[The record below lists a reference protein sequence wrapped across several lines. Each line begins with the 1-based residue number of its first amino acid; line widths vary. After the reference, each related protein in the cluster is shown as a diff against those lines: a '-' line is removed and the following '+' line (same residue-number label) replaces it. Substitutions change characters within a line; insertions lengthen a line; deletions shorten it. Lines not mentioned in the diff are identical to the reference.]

1 MTHRPSG
8 FVWFCTL
15 FAFAI
20 VVALTIGAFAV
31 STSPWTRLS
40 FAAFSALA
48 ILAVLELAQRRI
60 ELEGDRLSFVVNF
73 RRRSI
78 PRADI
83 DSVTWAK
90 GGGVSLKLIDGT
102 WVHLPEVGPANQGLT
117 NSIRAWLKR
126 KDGSN
131 ESDLFGTSG

>member
-1 MTHRPSG
+1 MSNLRLSMTHRPSG
-8 FVWFCTL
+8 FVWSCTL
-15 FAFAI
+15 FVFAI
-20 VVALTIGAFAV
+20 VVALTTVAFSVA
-31 STSPWTRLS
+31 TSLWTRLS
-40 FAAFSALA
+40 FAAFFALT

-60 ELEGDRLSFVVNF
+60 ELSEDRLSFVVNF

-90 GGGVSLKLIDGT
+90 GAGVSLKLTDGT
-102 WVHLPEVGPANQGLT
+102 WVHLPEVGPGNQGLT

-126 KDGSN
+126 
-131 ESDLFGTSG
+131 TV